1 MKCQKCGAELQPGVK
16 FCTECGARVETLSA
30 AQNTSP
36 PIDFSLFESNPSPA
50 QSASQ
55 SAPQPQAGFT
65 SQSQTGFTSQSQ
77 TGFTSQSQGYTS
89 QRTTHSAP
97 QSAPQ
102 PQAIFAPQP
111 QEIILR
117 SHATGGANALLI
129 SLTVL
134 ITAILLLVYLMI
146 MPGRSSGGKG
156 SGSGGSGAAGQSS
169 TAAGQSGQQ
178 SASTDST
185 AADPAAANQ
194 PDPAANPDTIPDL
207 DTVPAEI
214 LSLIN
219 TSAVTEAYNGNYNG
233 SITYDF
239 YGADFL
245 KSMGMPADDIEAYK
259 QIAGKTYSC
268 TAVIAD
274 EHLTGYS
281 KDYPFA
287 SDDGQIFSTW
297 IIGGPENGLYE
308 NGEEGMEG
316 AYRFEQVSRIYFL
329 TDGSLYVMEG
339 IVVRENDVIRGG
351 AIYHTRLMPQ
361 G

>member
-1 MKCQKCGAELQPGVK
+1 
-16 FCTECGARVETLSA
+16 
-30 AQNTSP
+30 
-36 PIDFSLFESNPSPA
+36 
-50 QSASQ
+50 
-55 SAPQPQAGFT
+55 
-65 SQSQTGFTSQSQ
+65 
-77 TGFTSQSQGYTS
+77 
-89 QRTTHSAP
+89 
-97 QSAPQ
+97 
-102 PQAIFAPQP
+102 
-111 QEIILR
+111 
-117 SHATGGANALLI
+117 
-129 SLTVL
+129 
-134 ITAILLLVYLMI
+134 
-146 MPGRSSGGKG
+146 
-156 SGSGGSGAAGQSS
+156 
-169 TAAGQSGQQ
+169 
-178 SASTDST
+178 
-185 AADPAAANQ
+185 
-194 PDPAANPDTIPDL
+194 
-207 DTVPAEI
+207 
-214 LSLIN
+214 
-219 TSAVTEAYNGNYNG
+219 
-233 SITYDF
+233 
-239 YGADFL
+239 
-245 KSMGMPADDIEAYK
+245 MPADDIEAYK